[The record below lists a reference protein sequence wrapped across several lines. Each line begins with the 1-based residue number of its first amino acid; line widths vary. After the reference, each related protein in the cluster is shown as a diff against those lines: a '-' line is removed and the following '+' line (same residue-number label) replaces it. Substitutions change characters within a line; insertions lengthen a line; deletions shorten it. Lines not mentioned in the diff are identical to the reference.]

1 MPKSFVVV
9 FRGDPVSGG
18 YPLGITSNPSVV
30 RLALRSSLEV
40 LQEYGGDDR
49 STSIQREGWIE
60 AVEEALREAEEDDS

>member
-9 FRGDPVSGG
+9 IRGDPVSGG